1 MPDSTRTRAAISGRS
16 DAEILSWIERV
27 GGVDVFLEQAF
38 SGIQDAFVAERAG
51 EKSAVI
57 EWDISAPDRGV
68 LRFQVRIEGG
78 HCAIEPGLSPT
89 PTVVLGVQL
98 ADFVRLILGTL
109 DGTAAVEAGRLAVS
123 GDRVLAGE
131 LKDWF
136 PVS

>member
-1 MPDSTRTRAAISGRS
+1 MPETASTRAAIAGRT

-51 EKSAVI
+51 DRNAVI
-57 EWDISAPDRGV
+57 EWDIGTPDRAV
-68 LRFQVRIEGG
+68 RRYQVRIEGG
-78 HCAIEPGLSPT
+78 QCAVEPEASAT

-109 DGTAAVEAGRLAVS
+109 DGNAAVDAGRLAVS
-123 GDRVLAGE
+123 GDLVLAGE
-131 LKDWF
+131 LKEWF
-136 PVS
+136 PAS

>member
-1 MPDSTRTRAAISGRS
+1 MPDPARTRAAISGRS

-51 EKSAVI
+51 ERSALI
-57 EWDISAPDRGV
+57 EWDIGTPERGV

-78 HCAIEPGLSPT
+78 HCAVEPGLSST

-109 DGTAAVEAGRLAVS
+109 DGQEAVDAGRLAIT
-123 GDRVLAGE
+123 GDHDLAGE

-136 PVS
+136 PVG

>member
-1 MPDSTRTRAAISGRS
+1 MPDPARTRAAISGRS

-51 EKSAVI
+51 DKRAVI
-57 EWDISAPDRGV
+57 EWDIGTPDRGV

-78 HCAIEPGLSPT
+78 QCEVEAGPSTT
-89 PTVVLGVQL
+89 PTVVLGVNL

-109 DGTAAVEAGRLAVS
+109 DGNAAVDAGRLAVS

-136 PVS
+136 PVG